1 MKKKILG
8 FLLKSYIVYSIICDI
23 VVVSGIAYLIFK

>member
-1 MKKKILG
+1 MKKKIIG
-8 FLLKSYIVYSIICDI
+8 FLIKAYIVYSIICDI